1 MEFKK
6 YNHSKEEKKIS
17 DFWIKKGL
25 FKPKKNKSNKKFS
38 IVIPPPNVTGRLH
51 MGHAL
56 NNSLQDV
63 LVRFNRMKGLET
75 LWQPG
80 TDHAGIATQA
90 VVENNLLKEGIKKN
104 DLGREKFIKK
114 IWDWKEESGGIILDQ
129 LKKLGCSCDWS
140 RNRFT
145 MDKDLSRAVTKTFVD
160 LYKKKLIYKDIKL
173 VNWDTKLE
181 TAISDL
187 EVEQREVQSN
197 LYYIK
202 YGLVEE
208 NSHIIIATTRP
219 ETMLGDTAVAVNP
232 SDNRYKKFIGKKI
245 KVPIVNR
252 NVKIISDDY
261 VSIDQG
267 SGALKVT
274 PAHDFNDYDI
284 GKRHNLEFINIL
296 EKNGK
301 LNSNVPKEFIGLD
314 RFQCRNLIVKIL
326 KEKGFL
332 DKIENINNVVP
343 YGDRSNTIIEPFLTE
358 QWGNPSSAYSFG
370 KTVGKAVAEAREK
383 VAALINANPREIIF
397 TSCGT
402 ESNNAA
408 INSALTS
415 QPGKRHLITTAV
427 EHSANIKFGESLEK
441 RGCEVTWIPVD
452 RAGQLDVH
460 EIHEAIR
467 EDTAVVS
474 VMTANNETGVIYPV
488 EEIAA
493 ICRSKGVLFH
503 TDAVQTPGKLKLDV
517 KSMEADYLSLSAHKL
532 HAPKGIGVLYV
543 RKGVSFQ
550 PYVMGGEQEQG
561 RRGGT
566 ENVASM
572 VAFGKAAEI
581 AMASLDK
588 DLGRIKALRD
598 RMEEGIFNTIEGVSR
613 NGAKEPR
620 LANTSNLSFANC
632 EAGAILLLLD
642 REGICASSGSA
653 CTTGSLAPSHVL
665 TAMGLT
671 PELAMGAVR
680 LSLSKYSTDKEID
693 HLLEKLPE
701 IIAKL
706 RGNPTKKTES
716 ATQEAKR

>member
-1 MEFKK
+1 M
-6 YNHSKEEKKIS
+6 N
-17 DFWIKKGL
+17 
-25 FKPKKNKSNKKFS
+25 
-38 IVIPPPNVTGRLH
+38 
-51 MGHAL
+51 
-56 NNSLQDV
+56 
-63 LVRFNRMKGLET
+63 
-75 LWQPG
+75 
-80 TDHAGIATQA
+80 
-90 VVENNLLKEGIKKN
+90 
-104 DLGREKFIKK
+104 
-114 IWDWKEESGGIILDQ
+114 EESIYYLD
-129 LKKLGCSCDWS
+129 
-140 RNRFT
+140 N
-145 MDKDLSRAVTKTFVD
+145 
-160 LYKKKLIYKDIKL
+160 
-173 VNWDTKLE
+173 N
-181 TAISDL
+181 
-187 EVEQREVQSN
+187 
-197 LYYIK
+197 
-202 YGLVEE
+202 
-208 NSHIIIATTRP
+208 ATTRVAP
-219 ETMLGDTAVAVNP
+219 EVVEAML
-232 SDNRYKKFIGKKI
+232 
-245 KVPIVNR
+245 
-252 NVKIISDDY
+252 
-261 VSIDQG
+261 
-267 SGALKVT
+267 
-274 PAHDFNDYDI
+274 
-284 GKRHNLEFINIL
+284 
-296 EKNGK
+296 
-301 LNSNVPKEFIGLD
+301 
-314 RFQCRNLIVKIL
+314 
-326 KEKGFL
+326 
-332 DKIENINNVVP
+332 
-343 YGDRSNTIIEPFLTE
+343 PFLTE

-383 VAALINANPREIIF
+383 VASLINANPREIIF

-415 QPGKRHLITTAV
+415 QPGKRHLITTAI

-532 HAPKGIGVLYV
+532 HAPKGIGILYV

-706 RGNPTKKTES
+706 RGNPTKTTES
-716 ATQEAKR
+716 ATQETKS